1 MDLNSPGPD
10 PIPQL
15 PEVAKAN
22 SPVFSAR
29 EAPTLESEGLPR
41 QSGGVIAWLLAMVI
55 VLLLA
60 SILVPRMCEEIQYSL
75 TRGKQ
80 RADHDL
86 AAHLLQNASLNEISQ
101 ASQMVALRI
110 APSVV
115 IIDVNSAPEEQ
126 PLMEDELLQRF
137 GPRSDA
143 IGQGSGVI
151 VDPSGYILTNN
162 HVIRGAK
169 EIRVTLSDG
178 RRLPATITG
187 VDTLTDLALLK
198 VSATNLIAAEWG
210 DSDGLPVG
218 SLIWAFGSPFG
229 LERSVSF
236 GILSAKN
243 RGRIANSPHQDFL
256 QTDAAVNPGNSGGPL
271 VDVEGRVVGINTAIV
286 GQTYSGIS
294 FAVPSNVAR
303 EVAARL
309 QHGGYVPR
317 AWLGVQLSQV
327 TEEVAAR
334 QNLPEVRGALIAQIV
349 QDGRVSPAQQAGLKA
364 GDVVLKWDEAVILE
378 PAMLSQIV
386 ARSEIGKT
394 VKVQLIRG
402 GQPMVLE
409 VTLVERPR
417 EFN

>member
-1 MDLNSPGPD
+1 
-10 PIPQL
+10 
-15 PEVAKAN
+15 
-22 SPVFSAR
+22 
-29 EAPTLESEGLPR
+29 
-41 QSGGVIAWLLAMVI
+41 MVI